1 MFTDVTE
8 CRQDC
13 DFPSGGRLSDTVL
26 RQYKRPSTSA
36 SLDGIIF
43 LMAAD
48 FQGFCHLKSF
58 TEDSR

>member
-8 CRQDC
+8 CRQGR

-26 RQYKRPSTSA
+26 CQYKRLSTSA

-48 FQGFCHLKSF
+48 FLGFLSF
-58 TEDSR
+58 EVFHRRL